1 MQTSNRNALIAQ
13 LTANPDDI
21 TTRASLYR
29 DLLDTGEASLEGL
42 RVAAGLGDPAANVVV
57 AQLNTTAHTNRPG
70 PLLSQLRG
78 LPVDHLELNN
88 AEPQWCDALAGLP
101 LRTLV
106 LNSPRFICG
115 PETWQRLPANAL
127 ETLEVSNF
135 SRDDNANCLPSPARL
150 RRLKLQTYGEDFD
163 DRFLRQLGDSPLQE
177 LSLNRCDDITDDG
190 LKALSRLK
198 LRSLT
203 LQRVGELTSRGMAHL
218 VSHPLEQLSLSDCG
232 CGAILDDPAWLGD
245 LTGLRSLSLDD
256 CYASESVL
264 QAIRGLPLEKL
275 SLHSAFICEDDL
287 EVLEGVPLA
296 DLDLKSLRQV
306 IERLDVLHG
315 FPLKRLGLSDV
326 QGVCADTLS
335 DLHGLEL
342 ESLDLSLNDI
352 SWKELKQLAGLPLK
366 RLDLSYCQG
375 IDGKVLC
382 KLAELGLPLEQ
393 LEISGLNLRDADLAC
408 LRDLPLQ
415 RLGLL
420 DSPWLTDAGV
430 AHLARM
436 PLRDLTLGAD
446 PGESRITSAVVPV
459 LEQLPLQTLWL
470 PNCAGIDEN
479 GWDRL
484 ARLPANVTGPG
495 I

>member
-1 MQTSNRNALIAQ
+1 MQTPNRSALITQ
-13 LTANPDDI
+13 LTTNPDDI
-21 TTRASLYR
+21 TARASLYR

-42 RVAAGLGDPAANVVV
+42 RVAAGLGDPAANVAV

-70 PLLSQLRG
+70 PMLSQLRG

-115 PETWQRLPANAL
+115 PQMWQRLPANAL

-135 SRDDNANCLPSPARL
+135 SRADNANCLPSPTRL

-163 DRFLRQLGDSPLQE
+163 DSFLRQLSDSPLQE
-177 LSLNRCDDITDDG
+177 LSLNRCDEMTDDG
-190 LKALSRLK
+190 LRALSRLE

-203 LQRVGELTSRGMAHL
+203 LQRVSELTSRGMAHL
-218 VSHPLEQLSLSDCG
+218 ASHPLEQLSLSG
-232 CGAILDDPAWLGD
+232 SGAILDDPSWLRD

-264 QAIRGLPLEKL
+264 QAIRELPLERL
-275 SLHSAFICEDDL
+275 SLQSAFICEDDL
-287 EVLEGVPLA
+287 EILEGMPLA
-296 DLDLKSLRQV
+296 DLDLKCLRQV

-335 DLHGLEL
+335 DLRGLEL

-352 SWKELKQLAGLPLK
+352 TWKELKQLAGLPLK
-366 RLDLSYCQG
+366 RLNLSFCRG
-375 IDGKVLC
+375 VDGKVLR
-382 KLAELGLPLEQ
+382 KLTELGLPLEQ
-393 LEISGLNLRDADLAC
+393 LEISGLDLCDSDLAC

-415 RLGLL
+415 RLGLY

-436 PLRDLTLGAD
+436 PLQDLTLGAD
-446 PGESRITSAVVPV
+446 PGESQITSAVVPV
-459 LEQLPLQTLWL
+459 LERLPLRTLWL
-470 PNCAGIDEN
+470 PNCAGIDAD

-484 ARLPANVTGPG
+484 ARLPAQVTGPG

>member
-1 MQTSNRNALIAQ
+1 MQTPNRNALITQ
-13 LTANPDDI
+13 LTTNPDDI
-21 TTRASLYR
+21 AARASLYR
-29 DLLDTGEASLEGL
+29 DLLDTGEASLDGL
-42 RVAAGLGDPAANVVV
+42 RIAAGLGDPAANVAV
-57 AQLNTTAHTNRPG
+57 AQLNTTPHTNRPG
-70 PLLSQLRG
+70 PMLSQLRG

-88 AEPQWCDALAGLP
+88 AEPDWCDALAGLP

-115 PETWQRLPANAL
+115 PQMWQCLSANAL

-135 SRDDNANCLPSPARL
+135 SRDDYAHCLPSPTRL

-163 DRFLRQLGDSPLQE
+163 DSFLRQLSDSPLQE
-177 LSLNRCDDITDDG
+177 LSLNRCDEMTDDG
-190 LKALSRLK
+190 LRALSRLK

-203 LQRVGELTSRGMAHL
+203 LQRVSELTSRGMAHL
-218 VSHPLEQLSLSDCG
+218 ASHPLEQLSLSG
-232 CGAILDDPAWLGD
+232 SGAILDDPSWLRD

-264 QAIRGLPLEKL
+264 QAIRELPLERL
-275 SLHSAFICEDDL
+275 SLQSAFICEDDL
-287 EVLEGVPLA
+287 EILEGMPLA
-296 DLDLKSLRQV
+296 DLDLKCLRQV

-335 DLHGLEL
+335 DLRGLDL
-342 ESLDLSLNDI
+342 EFLDLSLNDI
-352 SWKELKQLAGLPLK
+352 TWKELKQLAGLPLK
-366 RLDLSYCQG
+366 RLNLSFCRG
-375 IDGKVLC
+375 VDGKVLR

-393 LEISGLNLRDADLAC
+393 LEISGLDLRDADLAC

-415 RLGLL
+415 RLGLY

-430 AHLARM
+430 AHLVRM

-446 PGESRITSAVVPV
+446 PGASRITSAVVPV
-459 LEQLPLQTLWL
+459 LEQLPLRTLWL
-470 PNCAGIDEN
+470 PNCAGIDAD

-484 ARLPANVTGPG
+484 ARLPAQVTGPG

>member
-1 MQTSNRNALIAQ
+1 MATPNRNALIAQ
-13 LTANPDDI
+13 LAANPDDI
-21 TTRASLYR
+21 AARASLYR

-42 RVAAGLGDPAANVVV
+42 RIAAGLGDPAAKVVMT
-57 AQLNTTAHTNRPG
+57 QLNTTAHTNRPG
-70 PLLSQLRG
+70 PWLSQLRG

-115 PETWQRLPANAL
+115 PETWQRLPVNAL

-135 SRDDNANCLPSPARL
+135 SRDDNAHCLPSPARL

-163 DRFLRQLGDSPLQE
+163 DSFLRQLSDSPLQE
-177 LSLNRCDDITDDG
+177 LSLNRCDEMTDDG
-190 LKALSRLK
+190 LRALSRLK

-218 VSHPLEQLSLSDCG
+218 ASHPLEQLSLSG
-232 CGAILDDPAWLGD
+232 SGAILDDPSWLGD

-256 CYASESVL
+256 CYVGESVL
-264 QAIRGLPLEKL
+264 QAIQNLPLEKL

-287 EVLEGVPLA
+287 EVLEGMPLT
-296 DLDLKSLRQV
+296 DLDLKCLRQV
-306 IERLDVLHG
+306 IERLDLLHE

-326 QGVCADTLS
+326 QGVCASTLS
-335 DLHGLEL
+335 DLRGLQL

-352 SWKELKQLAGLPLK
+352 TSKALKQLAGLPLK

-430 AHLARM
+430 AHLAHM
-436 PLRDLTLGAD
+436 PLQDLTLGAD

-484 ARLPANVTGPG
+484 ARLPAYVTGPG
-495 I
+495 L

>member
-1 MQTSNRNALIAQ
+1 MQTPNRNALIAQ
-13 LTANPDDI
+13 LATNPDDT

-29 DLLDTGEASLEGL
+29 DLLDSGEASLEGL
-42 RVAAGLGDPAANVVV
+42 RVAAGLGDPAAKVVMT
-57 AQLNTTAHTNRPG
+57 QLNTTAHTNRPG
-70 PLLSQLRG
+70 PWLSKLHG
-78 LPVDHLELNN
+78 LPVDHLELND
-88 AEPQWCDALAGLP
+88 AEPDWCDALAGLP

-163 DRFLRQLGDSPLQE
+163 DSFLRQLSDSPLQE

-218 VSHPLEQLSLSDCG
+218 ASHPLEQLSLSG
-232 CGAILDDPAWLGD
+232 SGAILDDPSWLGD
-245 LTGLRSLSLDD
+245 LTGLRALSLDD

-264 QAIRGLPLEKL
+264 QAIQNLPLEKL
-275 SLHSAFICEDDL
+275 SLQSAFICEDDL
-287 EVLEGVPLA
+287 EVLEGMPLTE
-296 DLDLKSLRQV
+296 LDLKCLRQV

-326 QGVCADTLS
+326 QGVCASTLS
-335 DLHGLEL
+335 DLRGLQL

-352 SWKELKQLAGLPLK
+352 TSKALKQLAGLPLK

-375 IDGKVLC
+375 IDGKVLR
-382 KLAELGLPLEQ
+382 KLVELGLPLEQ

-420 DSPWLTDAGV
+420 DSSWLTDAGV

-446 PGESRITSAVVPV
+446 PGQSRITSAVVPV

-470 PNCAGIDEN
+470 PNCAGIDAN

-484 ARLPANVTGPG
+484 ARLPAHVTGPG

>member
-1 MQTSNRNALIAQ
+1 MATPNRNALIAQ
-13 LTANPDDI
+13 LAANPDDI
-21 TTRASLYR
+21 AARASLYL

-42 RVAAGLGDPAANVVV
+42 RVAAGLGDPAANVVM

-70 PLLSQLRG
+70 PLLPQLRG
-78 LPVDHLELNN
+78 LPVDHLELND

-135 SRDDNANCLPSPARL
+135 SRDDNANCLPSLARL

-163 DRFLRQLGDSPLQE
+163 DSFLRQLSDSPLQE
-177 LSLNRCDDITDDG
+177 LSLNRCDEMTDDG
-190 LKALSRLK
+190 LRALSHLK

-218 VSHPLEQLSLSDCG
+218 ASHPLEQLSLSG
-232 CGAILDDPAWLGD
+232 SGAILDDPSWLGD
-245 LTGLRSLSLDD
+245 LTELRSLSLDD

-287 EVLEGVPLA
+287 EVLEGMPLA
-296 DLDLKSLRQV
+296 DLDLKCLRQV
-306 IERLDVLHG
+306 IERLDVLHE

-326 QGVCADTLS
+326 QGVCASTLS
-335 DLHGLEL
+335 DLRGLQL

-352 SWKELKQLAGLPLK
+352 TSKALKQLAGLPLK

-375 IDGKVLC
+375 IDGKVLR
-382 KLAELGLPLEQ
+382 KLVELGLPLEQ

-420 DSPWLTDAGV
+420 DSPWLTDDGV
-430 AHLARM
+430 AHLAGM

-470 PNCAGIDEN
+470 PNCAGIDAN

-484 ARLPANVTGPG
+484 ARLPAHVTGPG

>member
-1 MQTSNRNALIAQ
+1 MPTPNRNALIAQ
-13 LTANPDDI
+13 LAANPDDI
-21 TTRASLYR
+21 AARASLYR
-29 DLLDTGEASLEGL
+29 DLLDSGEASLEGL
-42 RVAAGLGDPAANVVV
+42 RVAAGLGDPAAKVVV
-57 AQLNTTAHTNRPG
+57 AQLNTTAHANRPG
-70 PLLSQLRG
+70 PWLSQLHG

-88 AEPQWCDALAGLP
+88 AEPDWCDALAGLP

-163 DRFLRQLGDSPLQE
+163 DSFLRQLSDSPLQE
-177 LSLNRCDDITDDG
+177 LSLNRCDEMTDDG
-190 LKALSRLK
+190 LRALSRLK

-218 VSHPLEQLSLSDCG
+218 ASHPLEQLSLSG
-232 CGAILDDPAWLGD
+232 SGAILDDPSWLGD
-245 LTGLRSLSLDD
+245 LTGLRGLSLDD

-287 EVLEGVPLA
+287 EVLEGMPLTE
-296 DLDLKSLRQV
+296 LDLKCLRQV
-306 IERLDVLHG
+306 IERLDVLHE

-326 QGVCADTLS
+326 QGVCASTLS
-335 DLHGLEL
+335 DLRGLAL

-352 SWKELKQLAGLPLK
+352 TWKELKQLAGLPLK
-366 RLDLSYCQG
+366 RLNLSFCQG
-375 IDGKVLC
+375 VDGKVLR
-382 KLAELGLPLEQ
+382 KLVELGLPLEE
-393 LEISGLNLRDADLAC
+393 LEISGLNLRDADLVC

-415 RLGLL
+415 RLGLY

-430 AHLARM
+430 AHLAGM
-436 PLRDLTLGAD
+436 PLRELTLGAD

-459 LEQLPLQTLWL
+459 LEQLPLHTLWL
-470 PNCAGIDEN
+470 PNCAGIDAN

-484 ARLPANVTGPG
+484 AGLPAHVTGPG

>member
-1 MQTSNRNALIAQ
+1 MPTPTRNALIAQ
-13 LTANPDDI
+13 LAANPDDI
-21 TTRASLYR
+21 TARASLYR
-29 DLLDTGEASLEGL
+29 DLLDTGEATLEGL
-42 RVAAGLGDPAANVVV
+42 RVAAGLGDPAANGVV
-57 AQLNTTAHTNRPG
+57 AQLNTTVLTNRPG
-70 PLLSQLRG
+70 PLLPQLRG

-88 AEPQWCDALAGLP
+88 AEPEWCDALAGLP

-115 PETWQRLPANAL
+115 PQMWQRLPANAL

-135 SRDDNANCLPSPARL
+135 SRDDNAQCLPPTTRL

-163 DRFLRQLGDSPLQE
+163 DRFLHQLSDSPLQE

-203 LQRVGELTSRGMAHL
+203 LQRVGELTSRGMAQL
-218 VSHPLEQLSLSDCG
+218 ASHPLERLSLSD
-232 CGAILDDPAWLGD
+232 CGAILDDPAWLGE

-256 CYASESVL
+256 CYAGESVL

-275 SLHSAFICEDDL
+275 SLQSAFICEDDL
-287 EVLEGVPLA
+287 EILEGMPLTE
-296 DLDLKSLRQV
+296 LNLKCLRQV

-326 QGVCADTLS
+326 QGVCADTLG
-335 DLHGLEL
+335 DLHGLDL
-342 ESLDLSLNDI
+342 ESLELSLNDI
-352 SWKELKQLAGLPLK
+352 AWKELKQLAGLPLK
-366 RLDLSYCQG
+366 RLDLSFCRG
-375 IDGKVLC
+375 IDGKVLR
-382 KLAELGLPLEQ
+382 KLVELGLPLEQ
-393 LEISGLNLRDADLAC
+393 LEISGLDLRDADLAC

-415 RLGLL
+415 RLGLH

-430 AHLARM
+430 AHLAGL
-436 PLRDLTLGAD
+436 PLRDLALGAD

-459 LEQLPLQTLWL
+459 FEQLPLQKLWL
-470 PNCAGIDEN
+470 PNCSGIDAN

-484 ARLPANVTGPG
+484 ARLPARVTGPG

>member
-1 MQTSNRNALIAQ
+1 MPTPNRNALIAQ
-13 LTANPDDI
+13 LAANPDDI
-21 TTRASLYR
+21 TARALLYR

-42 RVAAGLGDPAANVVV
+42 RVAAGLCDPAANVAL
-57 AQLNTTAHTNRPG
+57 AQLNTTPHTNRPG

-78 LPVDHLELNN
+78 LPVDLLELNN

-135 SRDDNANCLPSPARL
+135 SRDDNAHCLPPTTRL

-163 DRFLRQLGDSPLQE
+163 DCFLHQLSDSPLQE

-218 VSHPLEQLSLSDCG
+218 ASLPLEQLSLSG
-232 CGAILDDPAWLGD
+232 SGAILDDPAWLRD

-326 QGVCADTLS
+326 QGVCASTLS
-335 DLHGLEL
+335 DLRGLEL

-375 IDGKVLC
+375 IDGKVLR
-382 KLAELGLPLEQ
+382 KLVELGLPLEE
-393 LEISGLNLRDADLAC
+393 LEISGLDLRDADLAC

-470 PNCAGIDEN
+470 PNSAGIDEN

-484 ARLPANVTGPG
+484 ARLPAYVTGPG

>member
-1 MQTSNRNALIAQ
+1 MHTPNRNALIAQ
-13 LTANPDDI
+13 LATNPDDT

-42 RVAAGLGDPAANVVV
+42 RVAAGLGDPGAKVVMT
-57 AQLNTTAHTNRPG
+57 QLHTTSHTNRPG

-78 LPVDHLELNN
+78 LPVDHLELND

-135 SRDDNANCLPSPARL
+135 SRDNNANCLPSPARL

-163 DRFLRQLGDSPLQE
+163 DSFLRQLSDNPLQE
-177 LSLNRCDDITDDG
+177 LSLNRCDEMTDDG
-190 LKALSRLK
+190 LRALSRLK

-218 VSHPLEQLSLSDCG
+218 ASHPLEQLSLSG
-232 CGAILDDPAWLGD
+232 SGAILDDPSWLGE

-256 CYASESVL
+256 CYASENVL

-287 EVLEGVPLA
+287 EVLEGMPLTE
-296 DLDLKSLRQV
+296 LDLKCLRQV
-306 IERLDVLHG
+306 IERLDVLHE

-326 QGVCADTLS
+326 QGVCASTLS
-335 DLHGLEL
+335 DLRGLAL
-342 ESLDLSLNDI
+342 ESLELSLNDI
-352 SWKELKQLAGLPLK
+352 TWKELKQLAGLPLK
-366 RLDLSYCQG
+366 RLNLSFCQG
-375 IDGKVLC
+375 VDGKVLR
-382 KLAELGLPLEQ
+382 KLTELGLPLEQ

-415 RLGLL
+415 RLGLY

-430 AHLARM
+430 AHLAGM

-470 PNCAGIDEN
+470 PNCAGIDAN

-484 ARLPANVTGPG
+484 ARLPAHVTGPG

>member
-1 MQTSNRNALIAQ
+1 VPTPTRNALIAQ
-13 LTANPDDI
+13 LAANPDDI
-21 TTRASLYR
+21 TARASLYR
-29 DLLDTGEASLEGL
+29 DLLDTGEATPEGL
-42 RVAAGLGDPAANVVV
+42 RVAAGLGDPAANGVM
-57 AQLNTTAHTNRPG
+57 AQLNTTALTNRPG
-70 PLLSQLRG
+70 PLLPQLHG
-78 LPVDHLELNN
+78 LPVDHLELDN
-88 AEPQWCDALAGLP
+88 AEPEWCDALAGLP

-115 PETWQRLPANAL
+115 PQMWQRLPANAL
-127 ETLEVSNF
+127 EALEVSNF
-135 SRDDNANCLPSPARL
+135 SRDDNAQCLPPTTRL

-163 DRFLRQLGDSPLQE
+163 DRFLHQLSDSPLQE

-203 LQRVGELTSRGMAHL
+203 LQRVGELTSRGMAQL
-218 VSHPLEQLSLSDCG
+218 ASHPLERLSLSDR
-232 CGAILDDPAWLGD
+232 GAILDDPAWLGD

-256 CYASESVL
+256 CYAGESVL

-275 SLHSAFICEDDL
+275 SLQSAFICEDDL
-287 EVLEGVPLA
+287 EILEGMPLTE
-296 DLDLKSLRQV
+296 LNLKCLRQV

-335 DLHGLEL
+335 DLRGLDL
-342 ESLDLSLNDI
+342 ESLELSLNDI
-352 SWKELKQLAGLPLK
+352 TWKELKQLAGLPLK
-366 RLDLSYCQG
+366 RLDLSFCRG
-375 IDGKVLC
+375 IDGKVLR
-382 KLAELGLPLEQ
+382 KLVELGLPLEQ
-393 LEISGLNLRDADLAC
+393 LEISGLDLRDADLAC

-415 RLGLL
+415 RLGLH

-430 AHLARM
+430 AHLAGL
-436 PLRDLTLGAD
+436 PLRDLALGAD

-459 LEQLPLQTLWL
+459 FEQLPLQKLWL
-470 PNCAGIDEN
+470 PNCSGIDAN

-484 ARLPANVTGPG
+484 ARLPARVTGPG

>member
-1 MQTSNRNALIAQ
+1 VQTSNRNALIAQ

-42 RVAAGLGDPAANVVV
+42 RVAAGLGDPAAKVVV
-57 AQLNTTAHTNRPG
+57 TQLNTTPHTNRPG
-70 PLLSQLRG
+70 PLLSHLRG

-163 DRFLRQLGDSPLQE
+163 DRFLRQLSDSPLQE
-177 LSLNRCDDITDDG
+177 LSLNRCDEMTDDG
-190 LKALSRLK
+190 LRALSRLK

-218 VSHPLEQLSLSDCG
+218 ASHPLEQLSLSG
-232 CGAILDDPAWLGD
+232 SGAILDDPSWLGD

-256 CYASESVL
+256 CYVGESVL
-264 QAIRGLPLEKL
+264 QAIQNLPLEKL

-287 EVLEGVPLA
+287 EVLEGMPLT
-296 DLDLKSLRQV
+296 DLDLKCLRQV
-306 IERLDVLHG
+306 IERLDLLHE

-326 QGVCADTLS
+326 QGVCASTLS
-335 DLHGLEL
+335 DLRGLQL

-352 SWKELKQLAGLPLK
+352 TSKALKQLAGLPLK

-375 IDGKVLC
+375 IDGKVLR
-382 KLAELGLPLEQ
+382 KLVELGLPLEQ

-459 LEQLPLQTLWL
+459 LVQLPLQTLWL
-470 PNCAGIDEN
+470 PNCAGIDAN

-484 ARLPANVTGPG
+484 ARLPAHVTGPG

>member
-1 MQTSNRNALIAQ
+1 VPTPNRNVLITQ
-13 LTANPDDI
+13 LATNPDDT

-29 DLLDTGEASLEGL
+29 DLLDSGEASLEGL
-42 RVAAGLGDPAANVVV
+42 RVAAGLGDPAAKVVV

-70 PLLSQLRG
+70 PWLSQLHG
-78 LPVDHLELNN
+78 LPVDHLELND
-88 AEPQWCDALAGLP
+88 AEPDWCDALAGLP

-163 DRFLRQLGDSPLQE
+163 DRFLRQLSDSPLQE

-218 VSHPLEQLSLSDCG
+218 ASHPLEQLSLSG
-232 CGAILDDPAWLGD
+232 SGAILDDPSWLGD
-245 LTGLRSLSLDD
+245 LTGLRGLSLDD

-264 QAIRGLPLEKL
+264 QAIQNLPLEKL
-275 SLHSAFICEDDL
+275 SLQSAFICEDDL
-287 EVLEGVPLA
+287 EVLEGMPLTE
-296 DLDLKSLRQV
+296 LDLKCLRQV

-326 QGVCADTLS
+326 QGVCASTLS
-335 DLHGLEL
+335 DLRGLAL

-352 SWKELKQLAGLPLK
+352 TWKELKQLAGLPLK
-366 RLDLSYCQG
+366 RLNLSFCQG
-375 IDGKVLC
+375 VDGKVLR
-382 KLAELGLPLEQ
+382 KLVELGLPLEE

-415 RLGLL
+415 RLGLY

-430 AHLARM
+430 AHLAGM
-436 PLRDLTLGAD
+436 PLRYLTLGAD

-470 PNCAGIDEN
+470 PNCAGIDAS

-484 ARLPANVTGPG
+484 ARLSAHVTGPG